1 METKLELDCGAN
13 WSGGG
18 AMTKSTDMTIGEL
31 TEKRNALAARINSG
45 EVDEYDPEY
54 DPIMTQLE
62 QIDWQIVHTKAQ
74 TLSDLRLK
82 FERMSELVC
91 PMGFVEADTT
101 IETGYIKSLF
111 DDIVR
116 FSL

>member
-1 METKLELDCGAN
+1 MIEDTRI
-13 WSGGG
+13 
-18 AMTKSTDMTIGEL
+18 TIAGL
-31 TEKRNALAARINSG
+31 LEKRSKLVIRINSG
-45 EVDEYDPEY
+45 EVDEYGPEY

-62 QIDWQIVHTKAQ
+62 QIDWQIVNTEAQ

-101 IETGYIKSLF
+101 IETGYIKSLLN
-111 DDIVR
+111 DLLRLTYHVVPPVKR
-116 FSL
+116 